1 MLGAIIGDMSGSTR
15 EFARTKI
22 ASWDFPLFEKGSA
35 MTDDSILTLAVM
47 DGAVRGL
54 GDAGASR
61 LEIARSIKAYSR
73 AFPGRGYG
81 GRFAGWILSDSLDGY
96 GSFGNGSAMRV
107 SSIAYLYED
116 IDEVEAFARISAL
129 PTHDHAEGVRG
140 AQAIAGAISLALH
153 GADKA
158 AIERYV
164 TERHGYALPQSVE
177 HLRREHAFSETCM
190 ISVPAA
196 ARCFL
201 DADSFESCIRNAV
214 WIGGDADTEAAIAG
228 GIAEAMWGVPRDLA
242 EDAYSTIEKYDEPG
256 LADEVRARC
265 TALAYIMRAHRG
277 DLPGRA

>member
-22 ASWDFPLFEKGSA
+22 ARYDFPLFEKGSA

-54 GDAGASR
+54 NDEEASR
-61 LEIARSIKAYSR
+61 REIARSIKAYAR

-81 GRFAGWILSDSLDGY
+81 GRFAGWIQSESLDGY

-107 SSIAYLYED
+107 SSIAHLYED
-116 IDEVEAFARISAL
+116 LDEVEKYARISAL
-129 PTHDHAEGVRG
+129 PTHDHAEGIRG
-140 AQAIAGAISLALH
+140 AQVIAGAMSLALH

-164 TERHGYALPQSVE
+164 VERHGCVLPASVE
-177 HLRREHAFSETCM
+177 RMREEHSFSETCM
-190 ISVPAA
+190 VSVPAA
-196 ARCFL
+196 VRCFL
-201 DADSFESCIRNAV
+201 DADTYETCIRNAI

-228 GIAEAMWGVPRDLA
+228 GIAEAMWGVPNEIA
-242 EDAYSTIEKYDEPG
+242 EEAYRTIEKYDAPG
-256 LADEVRARC
+256 LADEVRSRC
-265 TALAYIMRAHRG
+265 SALAYIRRAKRG
-277 DLPGRA
+277 ELPAGA